1 MPGRF
6 IDSPDIIGKAYHEV
20 ADYPNDRPIAVDGNR
35 CVYRGKR
42 KVYLVKDGIVEDYF
56 DWEIYGSQYRDVQKN
71 AQYKWGI
78 RWIIG

>member
-35 CVYRGKR
+35 QVYRGKR
-42 KVYLVKDGIVEDYF
+42 KVYLVENDIIIDYF
-56 DWEIYGSQYRDVQKN
+56 DWEIYGSQYRDVQRN

>member
-6 IDSPDIIGKAYHEV
+6 IDSPDTIGKLYKEV

-56 DWEIYGSQYRDVQKN
+56 DWEIYGSQYRDVQRS

-78 RWIIG
+78 KWIIG

>member
-1 MPGRF
+1 MAGRF
-6 IDSPDIIGKAYHEV
+6 IDSPDIIGKHYLDV
-20 ADYPNDRPIAVDGNR
+20 CDYPNDRPIAVDGNR

-56 DWEIYGSQYRDVQKN
+56 DWEIYGSQYRDVQRN

>member
-6 IDSPDIIGKAYHEV
+6 IDSPDIIGKPYLEV
-20 ADYPNDRPIAVDGNR
+20 CDYPSSLPIAVDGNR

-42 KVYLVKDGIVEDYF
+42 KVYLVRNGIVEDYF

-71 AQYKWGI
+71 AQYQWGI
-78 RWIIG
+78 KWIIG